1 MFSSENTIETRIED
15 FKVLNEVSRGG
26 GVVFFGS
33 NYFSRMNVNE
43 LANDC
48 EMFEKLYD
56 RSVAGLV
63 VSDSFKLLESAVYDL
78 NPAKIFLNI
87 GDADCLRVGFS
98 EEAFLEK
105 YEWLLLNLHRGC
117 KAAKIYIVSVVSEAK
132 AAPLVNRKLRQ
143 LASDTGCTFIDIT
156 AVAFEEYGFEK
167 AFNMLKPYMR
177 SFHVKFA
184 QAMG

>member
-1 MFSSENTIETRIED
+1 MFSCENSIETRIED

-26 GVVFFGS
+26 GIVFFGS
-33 NYFSRMNVNE
+33 NYFARMNVNE

-56 RSVAGLV
+56 RSVAGLLIA
-63 VSDSFKLLESAVYDL
+63 DSFRMLESAVYDL
-78 NPAKIFLNI
+78 NPAKIFVNI
-87 GDADCLRVGFS
+87 GDEDCLQEDFNA
-98 EEAFLEK
+98 EAFIEK

-117 KAAKIYIVSVVSEAK
+117 KASKIYIVSVVSEAK
-132 AAPLVNRKLRQ
+132 VVPSINQRLHQ
-143 LASDTGCTFIDIT
+143 LASDTGCTFIDIRS
-156 AVAFEEYGFEK
+156 VAFEEYGFEK